1 MLVLN
6 TIQKSLIVSMSSA
19 AATTNPDFVTTWADN
34 NGISFV
40 EGSSDGQLNGTTAVT
55 IVPAPAVDIRRI
67 IKSVYIENKDTASV
81 TITVSLLNGSVARN
95 IAKTTLNVGDTWKL
109 EGVTDTLGN
118 FKTKVE
124 NSVTSIA
131 VNTTGITGGTSGNI
145 LYDNSGLVGEKG
157 VTGTGNVVLA
167 TNAVLVTPNLGTPSA
182 GVLTNAT
189 GLPLTT
195 GVTGTLPI
203 ANGGTGQTTASAAI
217 NALVPSQSTNSGKFL
232 TTDGSAVS
240 WAAPPSN
247 ITVGTTVVSGG
258 TSGSVLYDNAGV
270 VGEISTTGTGNI
282 VRATSPTLV
291 TPNLG
296 TPSAVTL
303 TNGTGLPLSTGTTGN
318 LGPTRGGTGLATY
331 SIGDM
336 IYASAADTLSSL
348 PVGTNGYVLT
358 VSSGIPTWSAP
369 VSGGVT
375 TFSAGTTGFTP
386 STATSGAITLTGTL
400 ATTNGGTGL
409 TSFTANTA
417 IYSTSTSALTSGI
430 LPVVA
435 GGTGVSATPSNG
447 QILIGNGSGYTLSTI
462 TAGAGVTIT
471 NTAGSITIA
480 ASGGSGT
487 VTSVNVSGGTT
498 GLTTSGG
505 PITSSGTITLSGT
518 LAVANGGTGVT
529 SSTGSGNVVLSTSP
543 TLVTPILGTPTSV
556 TLTNATGLPLTT
568 GVTGVLPIANGGTNA
583 TTASQALTNLGGVST
598 GKAIAMAIV
607 FGG

>member
-34 NGISFV
+34 NGVSFV

-131 VNTTGITGGTSGNI
+131 VNTTGLSGGTSGNI
-145 LYDNSGLVGEKG
+145 LYDNAGLVGEKS

-203 ANGGTGQTTASAAI
+203 GNGGTGQTTASAAI
-217 NALVPSQSTNSGKFL
+217 NALVPSQATNSGKFL
-232 TTDGSAVS
+232 TTNGTAVS

-270 VGEISTTGTGNI
+270 VGELATTGTGNL

-296 TPSAVTL
+296 TPSAATL
-303 TNGTGLPLSTGTTGN
+303 TNATGLPLSTGTTGT
-318 LGPTRGGTGLATY
+318 LGPTRGGTGLITYAT
-331 SIGDM
+331 GDM
-336 IYASAADTLSSL
+336 IYASAADTLSAL
-348 PVGTNGYVLT
+348 PAGSNGYVLT
-358 VSSGIPTWSAP
+358 VAAGVPTWAAP
-369 VSGGVT
+369 ASGGVT

-386 STATSGAITLTGTL
+386 SVATNGAVLLEGTL

-409 TSFTANTA
+409 TSFTANKA
-417 IYSTSTSALTSGI
+417 IYSTSTSALTSGT
-430 LPVVA
+430 LPIAA
-435 GGTGVSATPSNG
+435 GGTSLSTIPTNG
-447 QILIGNGSGYTLSTI
+447 QILIGNGSGYSLTTI
-462 TAGAGVTIT
+462 TAGTGITVTNGAGT
-471 NTAGSITIA
+471 ITIA
-480 ASGGSGT
+480 ASGGGT
-487 VTSVNVSGGTT
+487 VTSVAVSGGTT

-518 LAVANGGTGVT
+518 L
-529 SSTGSGNVVLSTSP
+529 ST
-543 TLVTPILGTPTSV
+543 
-556 TLTNATGLPLTT
+556 
-568 GVTGVLPIANGGTNA
+568 ANGGTNLTTFTAANNAIYSTSSSALTAGTLPIAAGGTGA
-583 TTASQALTNLGGVST
+583 TTASNALSNLGGVST